1 MVEETKQR
9 KNATSL
15 QAGPGEV
22 DHNIHCT
29 IDMSRV
35 SQRIGRQ
42 LALIGDELDYKWRE
56 QLPLQWQPLNF
67 GIYPYVLTRRA
78 FSGRIFNNVWGSKM
92 MPMLRT
98 SWLVP
103 QLQNGCQEAKKWAAL
118 VSNLHVSDWSRRT
131 TCILASALL
140 LVTVSIF
147 LITWNEYEG

>member
-22 DHNIHCT
+22 DHNTRYT

-56 QLPLQWQPLNF
+56 QLPLNF
-67 GIYPYVLTRRA
+67 GIHPYVLTRRA
-78 FSGRIFNNVWGSKM
+78 FSGIFNNVWGSKI

-98 SWLVP
+98 SWPVL

-118 VSNLHVSDWSRRT
+118 VSNLQVSDWSRRT

-140 LVTVSIF
+140 LVTASIF
-147 LITWNEYEG
+147 LITWNENDG

>member
-9 KNATSL
+9 KNVTSL
-15 QAGPGEV
+15 RAGPGEV
-22 DHNIHCT
+22 DHSTRYNVDT
-29 IDMSRV
+29 RV

-42 LALIGDELDYKWRE
+42 LALIGDELDSKWRE

-78 FSGRIFNNVWGSKM
+78 FSGIFNNVWGSKI
-92 MPMLRT
+92 MPVLRT

-103 QLQNGCQEAKKWAAL
+103 HLQNGRQEAKKWAAL
-118 VSNLHVSDWSRRT
+118 VSNLPVADWSRRT